1 MRFSPSRSGTRRP
14 HPPPVGPRPG
24 RSGRSCER
32 SFPYNK
38 PVTLLR
44 ISDPS
49 LLDLLCA
56 DLRSRGDIIAEVVGE
71 DMLQVDILGSYGVE
85 GMRMATALR
94 LRAWEE
100 AQRAQGVDVHV
111 EIID

>member
-1 MRFSPSRSGTRRP
+1 M
-14 HPPPVGPRPG
+14 
-24 RSGRSCER
+24 
-32 SFPYNK
+32 
-38 PVTLLR
+38 TLVR

-71 DMLQVDILGSYGVE
+71 DTIQVDILGSDGVE
-85 GMRMATALR
+85 GMRLATDLR

-100 AQRAQGVDVHV
+100 AQRSRGVDVHV
-111 EIID
+111 EIIE

>member
-1 MRFSPSRSGTRRP
+1 MGR
-14 HPPPVGPRPG
+14 RPG
-24 RSGRSCER
+24 RSGRSSGR

-38 PVTLLR
+38 PVTLVR

-56 DLRSRGDIIAEVVGE
+56 DLRSRGDIIAEVVDE
-71 DMLQVDILGSYGVE
+71 HTLQVDILGSYGVE
-85 GMRMATALR
+85 AMRMAAELR

-111 EIID
+111 EIVDG